1 MPTNKH
7 AQIRYLALD
16 KCLSNRGRRYY
27 IGDLVIACNE
37 AILDFTG
44 RNDGVGKRQVYEDI
58 KFMESE
64 RGWSAIIEKCKDGKQ
79 VYYRYKD
86 DHYSINQSPLN
97 EVELT
102 QIKEVIHTLSRFTGL
117 PQFEWVS
124 EISNRLQ
131 TLSNDRL
138 KGNSSVIDFEQNQY
152 LKGVEHISTLFNAIH
167 NNRALNVKYLPFK
180 GKDILCYQFH
190 PYYLKQYNLRWFVF
204 GITEDVMQLTN
215 FALDR
220 IQLIEELQ
228 IPYIPNQFVDF
239 TDYFEDIIGVTLPEN
254 GKIETIVISVVPDL
268 LPYLETKPLHGSQ
281 KRGDKNDVLTF
292 QLIVNYELISKLLAY
307 GDGIK
312 VLQPPSLVE
321 AVRYKIQSMKKLY
334 DLKID

>member
-27 IGDLVIACNE
+27 IGDLVTACNE
-37 AILDFTG
+37 AIRDFTG
-44 RNDGVGKRQVYEDI
+44 KNDGVKKRQVYEDI

-64 RGWSAIIEKCKDGKQ
+64 RGWSAIIEKIKDGKQ

-86 DHYSINQSPLN
+86 DHYSINQSPLS

-102 QIKEVIHTLSRFTGL
+102 QIKEVIFTLSRFTGL

-124 EISNRLQ
+124 EISNRLR
-131 TLSNDRL
+131 TLSNNRL
-138 KGNSSVIDFEQNQY
+138 RRDSRVIDFEQNQY
-152 LKGVEHISTLFNAIH
+152 LKGLEHISTLFNAIN
-167 NNRALNVKYLPFK
+167 NNRTVSIKYLPFK
-180 GKDILCYQFH
+180 GENVLYHQFH

-204 GITEDVMQLTN
+204 GLTEGEMQLTN

-220 IQLIEELQ
+220 IQVIEELQ
-228 IPYIPNQFVDF
+228 IPFIPNKDIDF
-239 TDYFEDIIGVTLPEN
+239 NEYFEDIIGVTLPEN
-254 GKIETIVISVVPDL
+254 GKIETVVISVASDL

-281 KRGDKNDVLTF
+281 KRGSENGVLMF
-292 QLIVNYELISKLLAY
+292 QLIINYELISKLLAF
-307 GDGIK
+307 GDRIK
-312 VLQPPSLVE
+312 VLQPLSLVNTM
-321 AVRYKIQSMKKLY
+321 RHKIQLMKSQY
-334 DLKID
+334 D